1 MSDPTTGSSSITL
14 SISARDLFGCA
25 DAVSSSVTQSLGD
38 NDTDQGLAA
47 EVHTN
52 ARAWFDERFVARED
66 AIIKESVERHRQ
78 SHAHHPLVR
87 GIVRIGRRQAVEK
100 GGRHGEIVWRARAR
114 GKATRT
120 GRR

>member
-1 MSDPTTGSSSITL
+1 MGEREPNRGIDVARGHPQEFKHVWPDNRLFIDHAFDIGQGSVEVRGCSVFFGDPI
-14 SISARDLFGCA
+14 A
-25 DAVSSSVTQSLGD
+25 GD

-52 ARAWFDERFVARED
+52 AGAWLDERFVARKD

-87 GIVRIGRRQAVEK
+87 GIL
-100 GGRHGEIVWRARAR
+100 
-114 GKATRT
+114 
-120 GRR
+120 